1 MNVTEAE
8 DAANAYQ
15 TAILFLT
22 AHVLITFCSRSIYVD
37 ARTRNTG
44 VHTFIHIHIFGRHMK
59 CTLECFEVWHIIK
72 SLFNIVLVP
81 EEHP

>member
-22 AHVLITFCSRSIYVD
+22 AHVLITFCSRSIYCMLMQEQGTLVYIHLYIFTYLVD
-37 ARTRNTG
+37 T
-44 VHTFIHIHIFGRHMK
+44 
-59 CTLECFEVWHIIK
+59 
-72 SLFNIVLVP
+72 
-81 EEHP
+81 